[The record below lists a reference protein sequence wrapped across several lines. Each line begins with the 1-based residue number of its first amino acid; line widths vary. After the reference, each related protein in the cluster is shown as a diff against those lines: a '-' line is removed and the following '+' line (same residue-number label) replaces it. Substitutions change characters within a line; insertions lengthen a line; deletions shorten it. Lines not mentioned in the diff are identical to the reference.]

1 MSLKTLYLA
10 LYGLI
15 MIAIPSLSMNNDNE
29 EGDESRTWILK
40 KYLITETNLDKV
52 INAIKERYTGQFL
65 AEKLFIKLQKFIN
78 KKLSI
83 NEWSEEV
90 TKAYNEVLKDVAPI
104 SAMAITMAHPLQ
116 EILYDMTKIIPD

>member
-104 SAMAITMAHPLQ
+104 SAMAINMAHPLQ